1 MNADTDAMG
10 VDVCRCSCSTGN
22 IFFAIK
28 MEKMNMYNGEI
39 LIKSQ
44 ERKKGVEKGY
54 KKMENGNRN

>member
-1 MNADTDAMG
+1 MNADDDADAMG
-10 VDVCRCSCSTGN
+10 VDVCRCSCFTGN

-28 MEKMNMYNGEI
+28 MEKMYNGEI